1 MTPRYVQ
8 MLFDEEGTT
17 FTDFV
22 LRQRL
27 ARAHRMLSDPRYAE
41 QKIAALAYNAGF
53 NDPVLFRPLL
63 PPAIRRGAVRGAR
76 IGARGCKSRLM

>member
-27 ARAHRMLSDPRYAE
+27 ARAHRMLSDPRWAGT
-41 QKIAALAYNAGF
+41 KIARAG
-53 NDPVLFRPLL
+53 L
-63 PPAIRRGAVRGAR
+63 
-76 IGARGCKSRLM
+76 